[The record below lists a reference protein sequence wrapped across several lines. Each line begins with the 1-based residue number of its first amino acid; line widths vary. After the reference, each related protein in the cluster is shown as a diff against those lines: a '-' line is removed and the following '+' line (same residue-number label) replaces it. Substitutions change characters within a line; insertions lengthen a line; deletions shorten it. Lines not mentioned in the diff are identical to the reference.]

1 MTLRLATPD
10 DGAAAAAIYAPV
22 VRDTTTSFETV
33 PPDASEMAARIVA
46 TLPRYPY
53 LVAERDGR
61 VVGYAYAGA
70 HRARAAYAWSAETS
84 VYLAPEAQGRG
95 AGRAMMVAL
104 LALLRAQGFAVAYA
118 GATLPNAAS
127 VGLHRALGFREIG
140 TFHRAGFKHGRWCD
154 VWWGELDLGAGPA
167 PAPTR
172 TLVDLHAGI
181 LAEALG

>member
-1 MTLRLATPD
+1 MTLRLATPA

-22 VRDTTTSFETV
+22 VRDTTTSFEAV
-33 PPDASEMAARIVA
+33 PPDASEMAARIAA

-70 HRARAAYAWSAETS
+70 HRARAAYAWAAETS
-84 VYLAPEAQGRG
+84 VYLAPEAQGQG
-95 AGRAMMVAL
+95 VGRAIMTAL
-104 LALLRAQGFAVAYA
+104 LALLRAQGFAAAYA

-127 VGLHRALGFREIG
+127 VGLHRALGFRDAG
-140 TFHRAGFKHGRWCD
+140 TFHRAGFKHGLWCD
-154 VWWGELDLGAGPA
+154 VWWGELDLGAGAA
-167 PAPTR
+167 PDPPR
-172 TLVDLHAGI
+172 TLADLGAAV